1 MIKKGK
7 EDQLAVMD
15 YSDILAYVEA
25 ASTLAESLERD
36 ITKGPRISTNSIVAL
51 SKFTSAAKNV
61 KPLLDMVEV
70 DKLKLN

>member
-15 YSDILAYVEA
+15 YSDILKYVDA
-25 ASTLAESLERD
+25 ACTLAESLERD
-36 ITKGPRISTNSIVAL
+36 ITKSARISTVTIVAL
-51 SKFTSAAKNV
+51 NQFMVAAKNV
-61 KPLLDMVEV
+61 QPLLDMVEV